1 MSNTTLHRT
10 ASKEKDKDKEKHKD
24 KDKDKETDKDKDKD
38 KDIGQANLSQTE
50 HDTEVHLIAV
60 IDID

>member
-10 ASKEKDKDKEKHKD
+10 ATKEKDKDKDKHKD
-24 KDKDKETDKDKDKD
+24 KDKDKDTD
-38 KDIGQANLSQTE
+38 KDIGQAHLSQTE

>member
-24 KDKDKETDKDKDKD
+24 KDKDKETDKDKDR
-38 KDIGQANLSQTE
+38 DIGQAKLSQTE